1 MLLVV
6 WRPKVKARCLPQL
19 LFFTVWEGVMQ
30 QRDLSLYLEL
40 IDWLAWL
47 IR

>member
-19 LFFTVWEGVMQ
+19 LFFTVGVGQ